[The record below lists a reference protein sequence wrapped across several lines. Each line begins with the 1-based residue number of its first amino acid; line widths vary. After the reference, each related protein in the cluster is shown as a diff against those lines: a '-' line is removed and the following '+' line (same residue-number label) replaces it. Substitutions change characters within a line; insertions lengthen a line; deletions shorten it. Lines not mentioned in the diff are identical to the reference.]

1 MCIYL
6 KTLVLT
12 VSLGGLFATVA
23 TGATLDSSRWAR
35 GTLSGN
41 TSPLSLTPRSQAQC
55 RPMHTVF
62 SSPGIVSKQDWTP
75 LDSSQSYALDT
86 NGLSLFLDK
95 PSGKVATK
103 GNTNSKVAEGST
115 FNSTFALK

>member
-1 MCIYL
+1 MCISL

-41 TSPLSLTPRSQAQC
+41 TSPLVSRSQAQC

-103 GNTNSKVAEGST
+103 GNTNSRVAEGST